1 MNNIEMTNVE
11 VSWSHADARPVF
23 YLDNVKGAEFF
34 RIKTPKAVTSPIF
47 ELKNVEDFSVA
58 LSRKVKDAHI
68 EKVEQR
74 TISE

>member
-1 MNNIEMTNVE
+1 
-11 VSWSHADARPVF
+11 
-23 YLDNVKGAEFF
+23 VKGAEFF
-34 RIKTPKAVTSPIF
+34 IIKTPKAVGSPIF

-58 LSRKVKDAHI
+58 LSRNVKDVHL

>member
-1 MNNIEMTNVE
+1 MTNVE
-11 VSWSHADARPVF
+11 LSWSHPDARPVF

-34 RIKTPKAVTSPIF
+34 RIKTPKGATSPIF

-58 LSRKVKDAHI
+58 LSRNVKDVHI